1 MKAVVDTNVFI
12 SSFLNPKGTPRKVI
26 SLWKTGELIIC
37 LSAEILEEYIE
48 VLIRMGLK
56 DEPETGE
63 LLELFRKRINIDFV
77 AIDQDIK
84 LIASDPDD
92 DKFIEC
98 AVNAGAEVIITGD
111 RHLKDLKQYKG
122 IDILSPAEFID
133 FWQR

>member
-1 MKAVVDTNVFI
+1 VKAVVDTNVFI

>member
-26 SLWKTGELIIC
+26 SLWKTGEIIIC

-63 LLELFRKRINIDFV
+63 LLELFRKRIIIDFV
-77 AIDQDIK
+77 DIDGDIK
-84 LIASDPDD
+84 LIAADPDD

-98 AVNAGAEVIITGD
+98 AINAGAEVIITGD
-111 RHLKDLKQYKG
+111 RHLKGLKQYKG
-122 IDILSPAEFID
+122 IDILSPAEFIGS
-133 FWQR
+133 WQR

>member
-26 SLWKTGELIIC
+26 SLWKTGEIIIC

>member
-26 SLWKTGELIIC
+26 SLWKTGEIIIC

-77 AIDQDIK
+77 AIDRDIK

-98 AVNAGAEVIITGD
+98 AVNAGAKVIITGD

-122 IDILSPAEFID
+122 IDILSPAEFIGS
-133 FWQR
+133 WQR

>member
-12 SSFLNPKGTPRKVI
+12 SSFLNPKGTSRKVI
-26 SLWKTGELIIC
+26 SLWKTGEIIIC

-77 AIDQDIK
+77 AIDRDIK

-98 AVNAGAEVIITGD
+98 AVNAGAKVIITGD

-122 IDILSPAEFID
+122 IDILSPAEFIGS
-133 FWQR
+133 WQR